1 MMPVFWYTITVKKM
15 RNPDVKDLGGFDRD
29 ILEWNIPGGGA
40 SCLSS
45 EREER
50 V

>member
-1 MMPVFWYTITVKKM
+1 MMQSDTRKTS
-15 RNPDVKDLGGFDRD
+15 GFDRD

-40 SCLSS
+40 SCLSF